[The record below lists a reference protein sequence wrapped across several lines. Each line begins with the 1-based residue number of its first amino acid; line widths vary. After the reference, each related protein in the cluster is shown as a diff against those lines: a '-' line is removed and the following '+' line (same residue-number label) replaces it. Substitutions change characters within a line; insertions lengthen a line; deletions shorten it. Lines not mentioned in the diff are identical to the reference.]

1 MSYTSNTMS
10 VAAGPHTISALPGT
24 VMRVASGFALPLV
37 VFALAHAAAPFA
49 AHLPRSLQGLTT
61 WGPLWALVLAG
72 TLALVFNRSRVV
84 FGVLCLGL
92 AFAAHVTGLLAPS
105 SGTIG
110 RVAFAALCVAIPA
123 NLVALTLL
131 RERGVFSFFG
141 LRRAS
146 VLLLQVFVAVWAI
159 VHQPVDLAR
168 WLYAPLL
175 FDAPSLTSPIPQVA
189 LAVMAGAV
197 VASVARAVAAGS
209 ALDAGLACA
218 LACFIMACQT
228 LELPNHFQ
236 LFIGAG
242 AAALVAAILQDTFR
256 LAFRDEL
263 TGLPSRRALNE
274 RLLTLGARYTIAM
287 VDVDHFKQFNDVYGH
302 ELGDH
307 VLRMVAAKLR
317 SVGGGGRAYRY
328 GGEEFTLVFSG
339 RRIPDAWPQLEA
351 LRERI
356 GAHPMI
362 LRVPQP
368 GLEDAA
374 KLGSKGRD
382 RQGIYVT
389 VSIGVAERNA
399 RNATAGSVLRAAD
412 RALYRAK
419 DRGRDRVSL

>member
-1 MSYTSNTMS
+1 MG
-10 VAAGPHTISALPGT
+10 VPLEIT
-24 VMRVASGFALPLV
+24 V
-37 VFALAHAAAPFA
+37 
-49 AHLPRSLQGLTT
+49 
-61 WGPLWALVLAG
+61 
-72 TLALVFNRSRVV
+72 
-84 FGVLCLGL
+84 
-92 AFAAHVTGLLAPS
+92 
-105 SGTIG
+105 
-110 RVAFAALCVAIPA
+110 
-123 NLVALTLL
+123 
-131 RERGVFSFFG
+131 
-141 LRRAS
+141 
-146 VLLLQVFVAVWAI
+146 
-159 VHQPVDLAR
+159 
-168 WLYAPLL
+168 
-175 FDAPSLTSPIPQVA
+175 
-189 LAVMAGAV
+189 
-197 VASVARAVAAGS
+197 
-209 ALDAGLACA
+209 
-218 LACFIMACQT
+218 MACQT

-374 KLGSKGRD
+374 KLGSKSRD